1 MLEGVGTDV
10 KTQTLM
16 KRILGGILLSLLF
29 SAAPAHANE
38 LPARISPD
46 PPFPRILEEA
56 PTIEDVA
63 PGIEYADYQLVTEA
77 GPLAIHVIAVEP
89 RRSDVHL
96 GSVLADNALESRGE
110 TVGSM
115 AKRTGAVAGING
127 DYFDIGNT
135 NRPENIVVRSGA
147 LLQMPYKRYALAISR
162 DGLPHIAEFAFSG
175 QLEIDQRSMA
185 LDGVDELP
193 PPNGGLS
200 LITPEYGRVP
210 PQDDVTLVALQPL
223 EGTPPLARY
232 RVEGTADNLTTQ
244 PPGYYVAIGPSD
256 YSVLDVPDV
265 NAVVSASG
273 DLAPLGL
280 DQIEAAL
287 GGGPL
292 ILHNG
297 AWFDDPD
304 GPKGREFNKR
314 IPCSGAAIAPDGRL
328 FLIEVDGRQPT
339 ESVGLLR
346 PEFAELMR
354 ALGATEGLALDGGGS
369 STIAVR
375 RLGDA
380 DATMVNSPSDGKER
394 KVADGLFV
402 YSTAP
407 AGPPVRLVSQPGVI
421 RAVTGAD
428 VPLRIAAVD
437 AANHVANAAPPTVSV
452 VPASLG
458 VYRDGEFAA
467 LHPGSGRLLL
477 RGDRLAGAIPVEV
490 DASPNRILITPTR
503 PNVDQNATIVLAARA
518 YDPHGYALALPPQL
532 AWSAN
537 AGAID
542 GRGAYR
548 AGMHNA
554 DVAVRIGSTLA
565 STRVTVGSHEEA
577 LAFAEHARFATIPHG
592 GTGSVAPDS
601 TCGDCVQ
608 LSFSFGDNERAAYAM
623 TDLPL
628 PPDTIGLSFDLQDDG
643 SAARLRIALRN
654 SINEDVL
661 LDATRLDEPGW
672 RHVVVRFPP
681 DTEAAR
687 LIAIYV
693 LAPTGI
699 ELSDGSIELRNVR
712 AVVAGE

>member
-1 MLEGVGTDV
+1 MN
-10 KTQTLM
+10 
-16 KRILGGILLSLLF
+16 RILGGILLLLLF
-29 SAAPAHANE
+29 SAAPALANE
-38 LPARISPD
+38 LPARISPA

-63 PGIEYADYQLVTEA
+63 PGVEYADYQLITQA
-77 GPLAIHVIAVEP
+77 GPLAVHVIAVEP
-89 RRSDVHL
+89 RRGDVHL

-110 TVGSM
+110 TIGSM
-115 AKRTGAVAGING
+115 ARRTGAVAGING

-147 LLQMPYKRYALAISR
+147 LLQMPFKRYALAITR
-162 DGLPHIAEFAFSG
+162 DGLPHIAEFAFAG
-175 QLEIDQRSMA
+175 QLEIDQRTMS

-200 LITPEYGRVP
+200 LITPQYGRVP
-210 PQDDVTLVALQPL
+210 PQDNVTLVALQPM

-232 RVEGTADNLTTQ
+232 RVTGTADNLSTQ

-256 YSVLDVPDV
+256 YSVLNVPDV
-265 NAVVSASG
+265 NAVVTATG
-273 DLAPLGL
+273 DLAPISL

-314 IPCSGAAIAPDGRL
+314 IPSSGAAIAPDGWL
-328 FLIEVDGRQPT
+328 YLIEVDGRQPT
-339 ESVGLLR
+339 ESVGLQR

-354 ALGATEGLALDGGGS
+354 ALGATEGIALDGGGS
-369 STIAVR
+369 STLVVR
-375 RLGDA
+375 RLGDS
-380 DATMVNSPSDGKER
+380 DAGMVNSPSDGKER

-407 AGPPVRLVSQPGVI
+407 AGPPVRLVARPGVI
-421 RAVTGAD
+421 RAVSGAD

-437 AANHVANAAPPTVSV
+437 AANHVATNVAPPSVSV
-452 VPASLG
+452 VPSSLG
-458 VYRDGEFAA
+458 VYRNGEFAA
-467 LHPGSGRLLL
+467 LHPGSGRLVL
-477 RGDRLAGAIPVEV
+477 RSDRLAGAVAVEV
-490 DASPNRILITPTR
+490 NAKPSRVLITPVR
-503 PNVDQNATIVLAARA
+503 PNVDQNETIALAARA
-518 YDPHGYALALPPQL
+518 FDPHGYALMLPSEL

-537 AGAID
+537 SGAIN
-542 GRGAYR
+542 GRGEYR
-548 AGMHNA
+548 AGAHNA
-554 DVAVRIGSTLA
+554 DVAVRIGDVLT
-565 STRVTVGSHEEA
+565 STRVTVGSHEVA
-577 LAFAEHARFATIPHG
+577 LPFAEHARFATIPHG
-592 GTGSVAPDS
+592 GTGFVAQD
-601 TCGDCVQ
+601 TQCGNCLQ
-608 LSFSFGDNERAAYAM
+608 LSFTFGDNERAAYAM

-661 LDATRLDEPGW
+661 LDATRLDQPGW
-672 RHVVVRFPP
+672 RHVVVRFPA

-693 LAPTGI
+693 LRPSGI

>member
-1 MLEGVGTDV
+1 MN
-10 KTQTLM
+10 
-16 KRILGGILLSLLF
+16 RILGGILLLLLLR
-29 SAAPAHANE
+29 AAPVLANE
-38 LPARISPD
+38 LPARISPA

-63 PGIEYADYQLVTEA
+63 PGVEYADYQLVTQA
-77 GPLAIHVIAVEP
+77 GPLAVHVIAVEP
-89 RRSDVHL
+89 RRGDVHL

-110 TVGSM
+110 TIGSM

-147 LLQMPYKRYALAISR
+147 LLQMPFKRYALAVTR

-175 QLEIDQRSMA
+175 QLEIDQRTMA
-185 LDGVDELP
+185 LDGVDEMP

-200 LITPEYGRVP
+200 LLTPQYGRVP
-210 PQDDVTLVALQPL
+210 PEDNVTLVALQPMD
-223 EGTPPLARY
+223 GTPPLARY
-232 RVEGTADNLTTQ
+232 RVTGTADNLSTQ

-265 NAVVSASG
+265 NAVVTATG
-273 DLAPLGL
+273 DLAPISL
-280 DQIEAAL
+280 DEITAAL

-314 IPCSGAAIAPDGRL
+314 IPCSGAAISPDGWL

-339 ESVGLLR
+339 ESVGLMR

-354 ALGATEGLALDGGGS
+354 ALGATEGIALDGGGS
-369 STIAVR
+369 STLVVR
-375 RLGDA
+375 RLGDS
-380 DATMVNSPSDGKER
+380 DAGMVNSPSDGKER

-407 AGPPVRLVSQPGVI
+407 AGPPVRLVAQPGVI

-428 VPLRIAAVD
+428 VPLRIAAID
-437 AANHVANAAPPTVSV
+437 AANHVAANVAPPSVSV

-458 VYRDGEFAA
+458 IYRNGEFAA
-467 LHPGSGRLLL
+467 LHPGSGRLVL
-477 RGDRLAGAIPVEV
+477 RSDRLAGAVDVEV
-490 DASPNRILITPTR
+490 NASPSRVLITPIR
-503 PNVDQNATIVLAARA
+503 PNVDQNATIALAARA
-518 YDPHGYALALPPQL
+518 YDPHGYALTLPSQL

-542 GRGAYR
+542 GRGEYR
-548 AGMHNA
+548 AGVHNA
-554 DVAVRIGSTLA
+554 DVAVRIGDVLA
-565 STRVTVGSHEEA
+565 STRVTVGSHEVA
-577 LAFAEHARFATIPHG
+577 LAFAEHARFATVPRG
-592 GTGSVAPDS
+592 GTGFVAQD
-601 TCGDCVQ
+601 TQCGNCLQ
-608 LSFSFGDNERAAYAM
+608 LSFTFGDNERAAYAM

-643 SAARLRIALRN
+643 SEARLRIALRN

-693 LAPTGI
+693 LRPTGV